1 MGPSFSS
8 WAQSSYESLRAAS
21 KKGFITTGYAVSSRL
36 DTPSIFQ
43 GSFLTLKLIFRLH
56 HPRRN
61 CRLCRRR
68 HRRVH
73 GPIKEKVLEG
83 FQVVEQNITYAA
95 ARAKYLHGGVYESGN
110 GPYP

>member
-21 KKGFITTGYAVSSRL
+21 KKDYITTGYAQAVSSRL

-61 CRLCRRR
+61 CHLCRRR

-73 GPIKEKVLEG
+73 GPIKEKVLED
-83 FQVVEQNITYAA
+83 FQVVEQNIF
-95 ARAKYLHGGVYESGN
+95 
-110 GPYP
+110 